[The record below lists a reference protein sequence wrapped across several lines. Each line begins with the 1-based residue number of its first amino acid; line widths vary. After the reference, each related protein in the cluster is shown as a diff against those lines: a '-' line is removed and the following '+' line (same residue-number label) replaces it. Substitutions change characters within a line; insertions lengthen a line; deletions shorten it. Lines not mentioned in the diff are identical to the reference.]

1 MSMLEVFDED
11 DHLDGEVEVDDFAVG
26 VAVDVFC
33 CSIHFG
39 YDALGVVFG
48 DESGEVFAEL
58 RLFAVEVE
66 EVGEVEVVDEV
77 FADEPAGVV
86 VEFDLLF
93 ASEGGEVCAPFFH
106 SFDVALVGEAHE
118 ADEVVEE
125 HSADACGIH
134 GAEGGVDVAGGV
146 VGDCHCVLRVDG
158 EPLGEVAC
166 YGFVAETFHF
176 DGSAARV
183 DGGED
188 G

>member
-1 MSMLEVFDED
+1 MLEVFDEY

-26 VAVDVFC
+26 VAVDVGGGAV
-33 CSIHFG
+33 HFG
-39 YDALGVVFG
+39 YDAFGIIFG

-58 RLFAVEVE
+58 RFFAVEVE

-77 FADEPAGVV
+77 FAYEPAGVV

-125 HSADACGIH
+125 HSADACGVH
-134 GAEGGVDVAGGV
+134 GAECGVDVAGGV
-146 VGDCHCVLRVDG
+146 VGDCHCVLWVEC
-158 EPLGEVAC
+158 EPLGEVAG
-166 YGFVAETFHF
+166 YGFVAEAFHF
-176 DGSAARV
+176 DGATAGV